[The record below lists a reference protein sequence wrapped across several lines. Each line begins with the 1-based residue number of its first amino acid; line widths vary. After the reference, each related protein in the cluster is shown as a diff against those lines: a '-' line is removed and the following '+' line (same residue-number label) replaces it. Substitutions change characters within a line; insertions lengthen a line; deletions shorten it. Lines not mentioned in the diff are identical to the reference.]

1 LESDNVNLFEELK
14 KDMIDAM
21 KAKDKDRLTVIRMLK
36 AALDKE
42 RIDKKIEITD
52 EAFIS
57 VLEKQVKMR
66 NDSIEEFKKAGRE
79 ELVEKTLGELE
90 VLKKYLPEALSEDE
104 VMGIIND
111 AITKL
116 EATTMKDMGKVM
128 SEVSPKVKGRYDM
141 KEVSSIIK
149 SKLS

>member
-1 LESDNVNLFEELK
+1 VNLFEELK

>member
-1 LESDNVNLFEELK
+1 MNLFEELK

-21 KAKDKDRLTVIRMLK
+21 KAKDKERLTVIRMLK

-52 EAFIS
+52 DVFIS
-57 VLEKQVKMR
+57 ILEKQIKMR

-79 ELVEKTLGELE
+79 ELVVKTEEELS
-90 VLKKYLPEALSEDE
+90 VLKKYLPEALTLEE
-104 VMGIIND
+104 VMDIINE
-111 AITKL
+111 AITKVG
-116 EATTMKDMGKVM
+116 AVTMKDMGKVM
-128 SEVSPKVKGRYDM
+128 NEVSPVVRGRYDM
-141 KEVSSIIK
+141 KEISTIIK

>member
-1 LESDNVNLFEELK
+1 MNLFEELK

-21 KAKDKDRLTVIRMLK
+21 KSKNKERLTVIRMLK

-52 EAFIS
+52 DVFIS
-57 VLEKQVKMR
+57 ILEKQIKMR

-79 ELVEKTLGELE
+79 ELVVKTEEELS
-90 VLKKYLPEALSEDE
+90 VLKKYLPEALTLEE
-104 VMGIIND
+104 VMDIIND
-111 AITKL
+111 AITKVG
-116 EATTMKDMGKVM
+116 AVTIKDMGKVM
-128 SEVSPKVKGRYDM
+128 NEVSPVVRGRYDM
-141 KEVSSIIK
+141 KEISTIIK

>member
-1 LESDNVNLFEELK
+1 VNLFEELK

-52 EAFIS
+52 EVFIS

>member
-1 LESDNVNLFEELK
+1 MNLFEELK
-14 KDMIDAM
+14 KDMIDAI

-52 EAFIS
+52 EVFIS

>member
-1 LESDNVNLFEELK
+1 MNLFEELK

-52 EAFIS
+52 EEFIS

-104 VMGIIND
+104 VMDIIND

>member
-1 LESDNVNLFEELK
+1 MNLFEELK

-52 EAFIS
+52 EVFIS

-66 NDSIEEFKKAGRE
+66 NDSIEEFKQAGRE

-104 VMGIIND
+104 VMDIIND

>member
-1 LESDNVNLFEELK
+1 MNLFEELK

-21 KAKDKDRLTVIRMLK
+21 KAKEKDRLTVIRMLK

-52 EAFIS
+52 EVFIS

>member
-1 LESDNVNLFEELK
+1 MNLFEELK

-52 EAFIS
+52 EVFIS

-79 ELVEKTLGELE
+79 ELVEKTLEELE

-141 KEVSSIIK
+141 KEVISIIK

>member
-1 LESDNVNLFEELK
+1 MNLFEELK

-52 EAFIS
+52 EVFIS

-66 NDSIEEFKKAGRE
+66 NDSIEDFKKAGRE

-111 AITKL
+111 AI

>member
-1 LESDNVNLFEELK
+1 MNLFEELK

-52 EAFIS
+52 EVFIS
-57 VLEKQVKMR
+57 ILEKQVKMR

>member
-1 LESDNVNLFEELK
+1 
-14 KDMIDAM
+14 MIDAM

-52 EAFIS
+52 EVFIS

>member
-1 LESDNVNLFEELK
+1 MNLFEELK
-14 KDMIDAM
+14 KNMIDAM

-52 EAFIS
+52 EVFIS

>member
-1 LESDNVNLFEELK
+1 MNLFEELK

-52 EAFIS
+52 EVFIS
-57 VLEKQVKMR
+57 VLEKQIKMR

>member
-1 LESDNVNLFEELK
+1 MNLFEELK

-52 EAFIS
+52 EVFIS

-90 VLKKYLPEALSEDE
+90 VLKKYLPEALSENE
-104 VMGIIND
+104 VMDIIND

>member
-1 LESDNVNLFEELK
+1 MSKIEEVRTA
-14 KDMIDAM
+14 MYAAM

-52 EAFIS
+52 EVFIS

>member
-1 LESDNVNLFEELK
+1 MNLFEELK

-52 EAFIS
+52 EVFIS
-57 VLEKQVKMR
+57 VLEKQIKMR

-104 VMGIIND
+104 VMDIIND

>member
-1 LESDNVNLFEELK
+1 MNLFEELK

-52 EAFIS
+52 EVFIS

-104 VMGIIND
+104 VMDIIND

-141 KEVSSIIK
+141 KEVSCE
-149 SKLS
+149 

>member
-1 LESDNVNLFEELK
+1 MNLFEELK

-52 EAFIS
+52 EVFIS

-66 NDSIEEFKKAGRE
+66 NDSIEDFKKAGRE